1 MPNNHLGIVG
11 ILPVMV
17 NFVPANVHVF
27 DRTKNLKQAVDQW
40 KIYPKIV
47 HIHDLFDQQTIS
59 KYLAEILVHVFPY

>member
-1 MPNNHLGIVG
+1 MYMYL
-11 ILPVMV
+11 
-17 NFVPANVHVF
+17 

-59 KYLAEILVHVFPY
+59 KYLAEILVHVFHINGMFSHILDLILNNI